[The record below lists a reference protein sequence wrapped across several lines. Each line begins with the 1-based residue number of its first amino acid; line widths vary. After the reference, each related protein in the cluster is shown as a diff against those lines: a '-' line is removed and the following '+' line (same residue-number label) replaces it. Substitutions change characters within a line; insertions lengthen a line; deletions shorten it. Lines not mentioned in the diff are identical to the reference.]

1 MAMGCLVLAVL
12 INGVLLL
19 NNYWSV
25 AYHETIAYQALKGTE
40 IERCTHVRT
49 TINNKKQKVV
59 KKFIVPIISKKLQ
72 LEGGKVIVAHQVE
85 VQKKKFSFSKERKT
99 FSIIPY
105 PVDNALEHYS

>member
-1 MAMGCLVLAVL
+1 MYVRADILAVLAITLALISHFRLQLFDKEDLLAMGCLVLAVL

-25 AYHETIAYQALKGTE
+25 GYHETIAYQSLKGTE

-59 KKFIVPIISKKLQ
+59 KRFIVPI
-72 LEGGKVIVAHQVE
+72 
-85 VQKKKFSFSKERKT
+85 
-99 FSIIPY
+99 
-105 PVDNALEHYS
+105 

>member
-1 MAMGCLVLAVL
+1 MGCLVLAVL

-49 TINNKKQKVV
+49 TINNKK
-59 KKFIVPIISKKLQ
+59 
-72 LEGGKVIVAHQVE
+72 
-85 VQKKKFSFSKERKT
+85 
-99 FSIIPY
+99 
-105 PVDNALEHYS
+105 